1 VEHLRP
7 FAPSA
12 FEYGLAAWPWLD
24 LRGMTPRL
32 ATVFGDVLVES
43 LEGWWF
49 LDTVEGTFERRWPT
63 AVELAAELDSPD
75 GRQELLLED
84 LVLAAAERGVVP
96 RPDEVLTLMPH
107 PALGGRLHADAAVP
121 MRFELALRLAG
132 EVHNSFRAATASPLL
147 LGHSLQHDAGRSVQ
161 PASARHSAPSGW

>member
-12 FEYGLAAWPWLD
+12 FAYGLDAWPWLN
-24 LRGMTPRL
+24 LHGMTPRL

-63 AVELAAELDSPD
+63 AVELAAELDSPE

-84 LVLAAAERGVVP
+84 LVLEAADLGVVP
-96 RPDEVLTLMPH
+96 GPDEVLTFIPH
-107 PALGGRLHADAAVP
+107 PALGGRLSADAAVP
-121 MRFELALRLAG
+121 VRFELALRLAG
-132 EVHNSFRAATASPLL
+132 EVHAQFRTSAPSPLL
-147 LGHSLQHDAGRSVQ
+147 LGHSLELHAPAGH
-161 PASARHSAPSGW
+161 ARHGRG

>member
-1 VEHLRP
+1 MEHLRP

-84 LVLAAAERGVVP
+84 VVLAAAERGVVP
-96 RPDEVLTLMPH
+96 EADEVLTFMPH

-121 MRFELALRLAG
+121 VRFELALRLAG
-132 EVHNSFRAATASPLL
+132 EVHARFRTPAPSPLL
-147 LGHSLQHDAGRSVQ
+147 LGHSLEHQAQEAVG
-161 PASARHSAPSGW
+161 RHSGPSHRS